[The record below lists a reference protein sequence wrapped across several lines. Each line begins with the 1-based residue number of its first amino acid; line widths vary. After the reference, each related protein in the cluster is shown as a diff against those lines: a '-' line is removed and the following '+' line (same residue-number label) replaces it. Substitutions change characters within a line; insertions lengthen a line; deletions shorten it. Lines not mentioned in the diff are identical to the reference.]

1 LTTAKTQDDTLRK
14 APRFAVL
21 AVASVLMIGVPA
33 SDPRADGAPDVAAL
47 ASAIER
53 GLVTA
58 VQEGLV
64 SWYGAAF
71 HNRPTASGELFDS
84 TGMTMAHP
92 TLPFGTRVKVTNV
105 RNGRSVVVRVND
117 RGPFVGQRIAD
128 LSRAAAEQL
137 GMVKRGVVKARIE
150 VVDTSKSNAA
160 R

>member
-1 LTTAKTQDDTLRK
+1 MLRT
-14 APRFAVL
+14 APRFAML
-21 AVASVLMIGVPA
+21 AVAAVLMLGMPA
-33 SDPRADGAPDVAAL
+33 SDPRAAGAPDVGAL
-47 ASAIER
+47 ATAIER

-137 GMVKRGVVKARIE
+137 GMLKRGVVKARIE
-150 VVDTSKSNAA
+150 VVDGTESAAA